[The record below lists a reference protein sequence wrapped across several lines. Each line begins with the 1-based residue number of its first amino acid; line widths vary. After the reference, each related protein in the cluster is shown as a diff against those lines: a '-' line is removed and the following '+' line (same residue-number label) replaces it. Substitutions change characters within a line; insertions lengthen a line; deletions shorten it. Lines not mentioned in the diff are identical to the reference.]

1 MSHSEDS
8 SSNESEESES
18 SNFITN
24 TEQGDFIRSFNR
36 SGLDEILKDPKCTD
50 DHKGILDWIK
60 KEKLCLYSKEDKD
73 KENSLIKILLEEV
86 CNGHEVVE
94 KVLDS
99 YMDTTCLDPNSKAF
113 SIEMN
118 FTGLML
124 NEENKQDS
132 GHCACGGCL
141 PGLAC
146 RKGLLSWFRKD
157 SGSGDSVLNDI
168 VELKLKYQENFW
180 DHYTNG
186 FKGKKENCSKSFLG
200 K

>member
-1 MSHSEDS
+1 MRNSEDT
-8 SSNESEESES
+8 SSNESES
-18 SNFITN
+18 SNFIPN
-24 TEQGDFIRSFNR
+24 MEQGDFIRSFNR
-36 SGLDEILKDPKCTD
+36 AGLDKILKDPKCTD

-60 KEKLCLYSKEDKD
+60 KENLCLYSKEDKGD
-73 KENSLIKILLEEV
+73 SLIKILLDEV

-99 YMDTTCLDPNSKAF
+99 YMDTTNPDPNSKDF

-118 FTGLML
+118 FAGLML
-124 NEENKQDS
+124 NEEDKQ
-132 GHCACGGCL
+132 
-141 PGLAC
+141 
-146 RKGLLSWFRKD
+146 D
-157 SGSGDSVLNDI
+157 SGSGDSVLDDI

-200 K
+200 KLKVKVLGNPLK

>member
-18 SNFITN
+18 SNFIPN

-36 SGLDEILKDPKCTD
+36 AGLDKVLKDPKCTD
-50 DHKGILDWIK
+50 DHKSILDWIK

-73 KENSLIKILLEEV
+73 KGNSLIKILLEEV

-94 KVLDS
+94 KVLDF
-99 YMDTTCLDPNSKAF
+99 YMDTTCPDPNSKDF

-124 NEENKQDS
+124 NEEDK
-132 GHCACGGCL
+132 
-141 PGLAC
+141 
-146 RKGLLSWFRKD
+146 KD
-157 SGSGDSVLNDI
+157 SGSGDSVLDDI
-168 VELKLKYQENFW
+168 VDLKLKYQENFW
-180 DHYTNG
+180 DNIWNFWDTNG
-186 FKGKKENCSKSFLG
+186 SKGKKEYCSKSFLG
-200 K
+200 